1 MNNSRVPKIDMPQ
14 IDTCYNFCLISIFR
28 RFFVD
33 FYAKITMSKVDTF
46 FEFCAQLQWV
56 NLWQRTVFCW
66 QFNFYFEILSIFF
79 FHFQILRIAESG
91 FICHGSGSSALNWCF
106 PHVGRPLGTILSGR
120 LVKGSFICSKSIIPS
135 ILCIALWQ
143 CNGHH
148 PGLSALNLVIAYP
161 EIRKMGRWNWNNYKT
176 TENFSDLSGSHRPIL
191 RQLVFFHLEPLKTH

>member
-1 MNNSRVPKIDMPQ
+1 
-14 IDTCYNFCLISIFR
+14 
-28 RFFVD
+28 
-33 FYAKITMSKVDTF
+33 MSKVDTF
-46 FEFCAQLQWV
+46 FFEFYAQLQWV
-56 NLWQRTVFCW
+56 NLWQRTVFFW
-66 QFNFYFEILSIFF
+66 QFNFYFEILSIF

-120 LVKGSFICSKSIIPS
+120 LVKGSFIWSKSIIPS

-161 EIRKMGRWNWNNYKT
+161 EVKKMGRWNWNNYKT
-176 TENFSDLSGSHRPIL
+176 TENFSDLSGSHRPTL
-191 RQLVFFHLEPLKTH
+191 KQLVFFHLEPLKTH